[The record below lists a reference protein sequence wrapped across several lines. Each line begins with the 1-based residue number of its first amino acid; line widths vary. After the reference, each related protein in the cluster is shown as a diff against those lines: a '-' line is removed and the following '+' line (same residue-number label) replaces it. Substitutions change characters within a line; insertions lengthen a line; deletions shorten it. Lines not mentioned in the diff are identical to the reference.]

1 MVLLVLPILMIILFG
16 FGISTEIKNTKFAV
30 YDPSMD
36 VSSKAIVN
44 KLQSS
49 EYFSLEEYLSDPRDI
64 ENVFKQ
70 GKVGLIL
77 VFSERFYQ
85 NMLQTGEA
93 QIQFISDGTDP
104 NTASTLTNYASGIVK
119 EYMQDL
125 NQTSTVPYQI
135 HTEVKLLYNP
145 TLKGAYSTVPGVMG
159 MILMLICAMMSS
171 ISIAREK
178 ELGTMEV
185 ILVSPMPPLLI
196 ILSKMVP
203 YFTISLI
210 NFATV
215 LCLAVF
221 VLEVPIAGS
230 LWLLILVSIIFIF
243 VSLALGLLIS
253 SVVDSQIAALLFSV
267 MGLIFPVV
275 MLSGL
280 MFPIENMPLI
290 LQGIAQI
297 IPAKWY
303 IVAARNIMIKGVGI
317 GSILTELLVLS
328 SMAVFLIALS
338 LKKFKIRLE

>member
-1 MVLLVLPILMIILFG
+1 MILLVLPVLMIILFG

-36 VSSKAIVN
+36 DSSKAIVN

-49 EYFSLEEYLSDPRDI
+49 EYFSLEEYLSDPKDI
-64 ENVFKQ
+64 ERFFKR
-70 GKVGLIL
+70 GKVGLMV

-85 NMLQTGEA
+85 NLLQTGEA
-93 QIQFISDGTDP
+93 QILFISDGTDP
-104 NTASTLTNYASGIVK
+104 NTASTLTNYATRIVT
-119 EYMQDL
+119 EYMQDM
-125 NQTSTVPYQI
+125 NKTRNVPYQI
-135 HTEVKLLYNP
+135 HTEIKLLYNP
-145 TLKGAYSTVPGVMG
+145 TMKGAYSTVPGVMG

-171 ISIAREK
+171 ISIAKEK

-215 LCLAVF
+215 LCLAVY

-230 LWLLILVSIIFIF
+230 MALLILVSIIFIF

-290 LQGIAQI
+290 LQGVAQI

-303 IVAARNIMIKGVGI
+303 IAAARNIMIKGVGI
-317 GSILTELLVLS
+317 GSIMNELLVLS
-328 SMAVFLIALS
+328 FMAVFLVALS